1 MNGSKVVLTDK
12 NTGDKVCVEMANA
25 DTIKISYSDG
35 REAYHKKTGELV
47 SYSNGKPAPKMK
59 SLQKKKIFYKEAF
72 VFGVIIGAIIL
83 LIVVGLSLPDSA
95 ERPKIN
101 THDAYSI
108 MRAEVSSSPSSPS
121 YGDIIFTETE
131 DGYQLNTDDGFAVS
145 VYYDSK
151 DGNWKVHN
159 FH

>member
-1 MNGSKVVLTDK
+1 MNGNKVVLTD
-12 NTGDKVCVEMANA
+12 NLSGDKACIEMANA

-72 VFGVIIGAIIL
+72 IFGVIIGAIIL
-83 LIVVGLSLPDSA
+83 LIVLGLSLPDSS

-108 MRAEVSSSPSSPS
+108 MRAEVGPSPS
-121 YGDIIFTETE
+121 YNDIIFTETE
-131 DGYQLNTDDGFAVS
+131 DGYQLNTDDGFAAS
-145 VYYDSK
+145 VYYDFQVK
-151 DGNWKVHN
+151 KWKVHN
-159 FH
+159 YH

>member
-1 MNGSKVVLTDK
+1 MNGKVVLTDK
-12 NTGDKVCVEMANA
+12 NTGDKACIEMANA
-25 DTIKISYSDG
+25 DTIKVGYSDG

-59 SLQKKKIFYKEAF
+59 SLQKKKIFSKEGF

-83 LIVVGLSLPDSA
+83 LIILGLSLPDSS

-108 MRAEVSSSPSSPS
+108 MRTEVSPSPS
-121 YGDIIFTETE
+121 YDDIIFTETE

-145 VYYDSK
+145 VYYDFQAK
-151 DGNWKVHN
+151 KWKVHN
-159 FH
+159 YH

>member
-1 MNGSKVVLTDK
+1 MNGSKVVLTD
-12 NTGDKVCVEMANA
+12 NLSGDKACIEMANA

-35 REAYHKKTGELV
+35 REAYHKNTGELV

-83 LIVVGLSLPDSA
+83 LIVLGLSLPDSP

-108 MRAEVSSSPSSPS
+108 MRTEVSPSPS
-121 YGDIIFTETE
+121 YDDIIFTETE

>member
-12 NTGDKVCVEMANA
+12 NTGDKACVEMANA

-72 VFGVIIGAIIL
+72 VFGVIIGSIIL
-83 LIVVGLSLPDSA
+83 LIALGLSLPDSP
-95 ERPKIN
+95 EHPKLN

-108 MRAEVSSSPSSPS
+108 MRAEVSPSPS
-121 YGDIIFTETE
+121 YDDIIFTETE
-131 DGYQLNTDDGFAVS
+131 DGYQLNTDDGFAAS

>member
-1 MNGSKVVLTDK
+1 MNGKVVLTDK
-12 NTGDKVCVEMANA
+12 NTGDKACIEMANA
-25 DTIKISYSDG
+25 DTIKVGYSDG

-83 LIVVGLSLPDSA
+83 LILGLSLSGSPK
-95 ERPKIN
+95 RPKLN

-108 MRAEVSSSPSSPS
+108 MRTEISPSPS
-121 YGDIIFTETE
+121 YDDIIFTETE
-131 DGYQLNTDDGFAVS
+131 DGYQMNTQDGSLAVL
-145 VYYDSK
+145 VYYDMQ
-151 DGNWKVHN
+151 DGDWKVHN